1 MVRNIAVRCANSLQ
15 ATSVLS
21 TIPSIRS
28 MSSTRQ
34 QPINEITKDE
44 TRSAKL
50 AGSEPS
56 RLERLI
62 GKSLAIIGPVSV
74 SYTHAFLISDATGS
88 EQDLVAWVVAYL

>member
-1 MVRNIAVRCANSLQ
+1 MVRNIAASCVKSPQ
-15 ATSVLS
+15 ATSVLG

-28 MSSTRQ
+28 MSSIRQ
-34 QPINEITKDE
+34 QPINDVTKDE
-44 TRSAKL
+44 TKSAKL

-62 GKSLAIIGPVSV
+62 GKSLAIMGPVSV

-88 EQDLVAWVVAYL
+88 EKDLVAWVVAYL